1 MPEGIDDI
9 LVEISQMAGM
19 SAPGASLEKSILDHQ
34 KPDPEFKAED
44 ETVDVQEESEV
55 IDDSQEEAEK
65 QEEVAPEPE
74 AKKSVDNVVQL
85 SKEAKQEE
93 EVDDSS
99 PVEVPEPLVALLEK
113 YARGMI
119 EGRQAPVEQ
128 EPEEQPVQSKQVE
141 QPKQAQPAYHVPS
154 FIDEQVVEEI
164 GENPLKMNEVLQNVY
179 RKAVQDALMLS
190 FQRNREEIQNV
201 VRMERTVENFFNKN
215 PDLLPVRNLVSVVFV
230 DLKKDNPGLSDDK
243 ILEMTAKQ
251 ARKEIRKI
259 MSFSGKKD
267 QTANK
272 PAPAFAS
279 PTPARPTPKPAKK
292 DKMSVLEEI
301 EMMRK
306 LGG

>member
-113 YARGMI
+113 
-119 EGRQAPVEQ
+119 
-128 EPEEQPVQSKQVE
+128 
-141 QPKQAQPAYHVPS
+141 
-154 FIDEQVVEEI
+154 
-164 GENPLKMNEVLQNVY
+164 
-179 RKAVQDALMLS
+179 
-190 FQRNREEIQNV
+190 
-201 VRMERTVENFFNKN
+201 
-215 PDLLPVRNLVSVVFV
+215 
-230 DLKKDNPGLSDDK
+230 
-243 ILEMTAKQ
+243 
-251 ARKEIRKI
+251 
-259 MSFSGKKD
+259 
-267 QTANK
+267 
-272 PAPAFAS
+272 
-279 PTPARPTPKPAKK
+279 
-292 DKMSVLEEI
+292 
-301 EMMRK
+301 
-306 LGG
+306 